1 MGAPEG
7 FEDVVATILPRE
19 GGPAR
24 PIFRFAAGVHRS
36 SPMPRGAGAATRV
49 SGADRWQRWLKT
61 ARTCSN
67 GSGPSGEDSSRMISA
82 MSKGYPGLSSR
93 RKIRSVLS
101 SARMP
106 SAPFLRTED
115 APRRPAANLDASSP
129 VSAAGQPADLFASCP
144 AGRQW
149 LIISP
154 PPGSAP
160 SWASASLPARLLAQ
174 VTVDRADQPTQAR
187 NVEAVLP
194 AQRQQH
200 LGHRRA
206 TRAAFVVRDG
216 HVPHRRAV
224 LVPPRRR
231 PQVHTYTLAA
241 NSQADN
247 PEQPKRVP
255 TLNGSPDHHDPPTS
269 NFTRATHPV
278 CPSTAELGS
287 TPRSAAKARRGYWL
301 A

>member
-1 MGAPEG
+1 MSRPLGRFTAPCSAGRRSTPARRCGLSRATAIISRLNPGMRAGMKQMGAPEG

-144 AGRQW
+144 GWAAVADHQPTARLGAQ
-149 LIISP
+149 LGVSVAACP
-154 PPGSAP
+154 PP
-160 SWASASLPARLLAQ
+160 
-174 VTVDRADQPTQAR
+174 
-187 NVEAVLP
+187 
-194 AQRQQH
+194 
-200 LGHRRA
+200 
-206 TRAAFVVRDG
+206 
-216 HVPHRRAV
+216 
-224 LVPPRRR
+224 R
-231 PQVHTYTLAA
+231 PG
-241 NSQADN
+241 
-247 PEQPKRVP
+247 
-255 TLNGSPDHHDPPTS
+255 NG
-269 NFTRATHPV
+269 
-278 CPSTAELGS
+278 
-287 TPRSAAKARRGYWL
+287 
-301 A
+301 